1 MIIAAQSSKGRGPAA
16 NNGPFVTG
24 LLTEGKRLKQSKS
37 PSTTIVWEVSHV
49 PSGLEGQKTALDQ
62 VKLGF
67 YSAWT
72 IRSKGLPMRPSTR
85 LLCLA
90 GLLAL
95 PLAACNQTAT
105 TAPASTSVTP
115 SGFSMPTGTG
125 CQGEVARYRA
135 VMSNDLAMGHVGQSV
150 YNRVDR
156 EIDQA
161 EAACTAGRDADAVR
175 MINATKRR
183 HGYV

>member
-1 MIIAAQSSKGRGPAA
+1 MKPSIRL
-16 NNGPFVTG
+16 FCLTG
-24 LLTEGKRLKQSKS
+24 LLT
-37 PSTTIVWEVSHV
+37 
-49 PSGLEGQKTALDQ
+49 
-62 VKLGF
+62 
-67 YSAWT
+67 
-72 IRSKGLPMRPSTR
+72 
-85 LLCLA
+85 
-90 GLLAL
+90 L
-95 PLAACNQTAT
+95 PLAACNQTAS
-105 TAPASTSVTP
+105 TAPAGTSVTP
-115 SGFSMPTGTG
+115 ASFSMPTATG

-135 VMSNDLAMGHVGQSV
+135 VMSNDLAMGHVNQSV